1 MSSAAHGLGDQV
13 LGRDCIGASP
23 LEEAEEEVEVVEDPL
38 PVVEAADRVE
48 NSASHDEVASRHAG
62 VGCDDIIGAQAFR
75 RTPGVGTGRVA
86 RTWPPSSRRVR
97 PGFIDPSQRPLE
109 EEGRPVV
116 VIIEEGDE
124 VGQVGVASTKIADAP
139 APVAELS

>member
-86 RTWPPSSRRVR
+86 V
-97 PGFIDPSQRPLE
+97 GH
-109 EEGRPVV
+109 GRPAP
-116 VIIEEGDE
+116 DE
-124 VGQVGVASTKIADAP
+124 S
-139 APVAELS
+139 APVSSIRPSVRSRKKGDQ